1 MSTVIAPTAAGL
13 MTAEEFFAWANR
25 PENADRRLELEDGRV
40 IDLDAERTADM
51 PSPGELHGA
60 ICAVVVYLLQAYCYG
75 RGSGRVMSNDTGVR
89 VRPNSVQGADVM
101 LFDTG
106 KAVDQLA
113 AGYPADVPALV
124 VEVFSPSDRPGRL
137 NRRIARYHAHG
148 IPLVWVVYP
157 EEFQVDVHRP
167 NRAVESFEI
176 GDTLANFPEL
186 PGFSATVAALF
197 TLPGQQ
203 PPTAPVNP

>member
-1 MSTVIAPTAAGL
+1 MSTAAPTTVGL
-13 MTAEEFFAWANR
+13 MTAEEFFAWSQR
-25 PENADRRLELEDGRV
+25 PENADRHCELEDGRIV
-40 IDLDAERTADM
+40 DM
-51 PSPGELHGA
+51 PQPGDLHGV
-60 ICAVVVYLLQAYCYG
+60 ICSWIARLLWDYCIA
-75 RGSGRVMSNDTGVR
+75 RGGGRVNSNDVGVR

-106 KAVDQLA
+106 YAVGDLNT
-113 AGYPADVPALV
+113 GYPTDIPTLV

-157 EEFQVDVHRP
+157 EDFQVDAHRP
-167 NRAVESFEI
+167 NQAVQTFDL
-176 GDTLANFPEL
+176 GDTLHGFAEL
-186 PGFSATVAALF
+186 PGFTTPVAALF

-203 PPTAPVNP
+203 PPTATP